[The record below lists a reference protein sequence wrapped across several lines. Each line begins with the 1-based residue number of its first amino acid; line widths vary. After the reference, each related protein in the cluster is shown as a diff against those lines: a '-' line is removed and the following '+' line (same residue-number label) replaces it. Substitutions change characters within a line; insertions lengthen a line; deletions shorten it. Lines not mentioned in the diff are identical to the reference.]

1 MQLPLENI
9 DTNMD
14 KIEFTDTRP
23 QMWTSEDIRDLIL
36 YAKELQEQ
44 VDDMKANIITMDA
57 KLKNEEAKVK
67 KLITTINYLTNAG
80 RA

>member
-1 MQLPLENI
+1 MQFQSENI
-9 DTNMD
+9 DTNM
-14 KIEFTDTRP
+14 KQEFTDTRP
-23 QMWTSEDIRDLIL
+23 QMWSTDEIRDLIL
-36 YAKELQEQ
+36 YAKDLQQQ

-57 KLKNEEAKVK
+57 KLKNEESKVR

>member
-1 MQLPLENI
+1 
-9 DTNMD
+9 
-14 KIEFTDTRP
+14 
-23 QMWTSEDIRDLIL
+23 MWNSDEIRELIL
-36 YAKELQEQ
+36 YAKDLQQQ